1 MVGIIAVSHGP
12 FSIALIKSAEMLYGK
27 QDKVEAISLE
37 PGESMESLKNKI
49 NETIKEFQV
58 DKVLIL
64 VDLLGGTPY
73 NASSIE
79 MENSNINVIT
89 GLNMPMLL
97 EALLF
102 RDATLEK
109 ISAIVTEA
117 GKNGIVNVKKRFD
130 DLNKLKDN

>member
-1 MVGIIAVSHGP
+1 
-12 FSIALIKSAEMLYGK
+12 
-27 QDKVEAISLE
+27 
-37 PGESMESLKNKI
+37 
-49 NETIKEFQV
+49 
-58 DKVLIL
+58 
-64 VDLLGGTPY
+64 
-73 NASSIE
+73 
-79 MENSNINVIT
+79 
-89 GLNMPMLL
+89 MPMLL